1 MKRLI
6 EYLVLAALAGMPTM
20 GWAETDAIANKA
32 IQARQVTRE
41 EARAIYLLKERS
53 CANEGRVIV
62 FRLPLRDK
70 IHREFVRDVLKMTD
84 REFDAQWALLV
95 NAGIAPLIG
104 EVKTQSEMVRTI
116 SRKPN
121 AVGYLNH
128 DYLLMNIGGSDVAA
142 IRIVD

>member
-1 MKRLI
+1 MKRI
-6 EYLVLAALAGMPTM
+6 IGGLVLAVLAGMPYA
-20 GWAETDAIANKA
+20 GWAETDAIANKS
-32 IQARQVTRE
+32 IKTREVTRQ
-41 EARAIYLLKERS
+41 EARDIYLLKERS
-53 CANEGRVIV
+53 CANEGRVVV

-84 REFDAQWALLV
+84 REFDAAWAMLV
-95 NAGIAPLIG
+95 NSGLAPLIG
-104 EVKTQSEMVRTI
+104 EVASQSEMVRTV

-142 IRIVD
+142 IRIVN